1 MHKRKEGN
9 ILDWM
14 KLYNMQ
20 EKLDTYIE
28 KKHNFTGENLFNK
41 KYLALLVELG
51 ELANE
56 TRSFK
61 FWSLKTRNKM
71 DVILEEFVDGIHFIL
86 SLGLDK
92 GYRFQ
97 SKITNVDNDLTETDQ
112 FNQVFEKCIMFNKN
126 QTEENYK
133 ALFESFLQLGLM
145 LGIDESKIYEAYV
158 KKNEENFNRQNEG
171 Y

>member
-1 MHKRKEGN
+1 M
-9 ILDWM
+9 DWM
-14 KLYNMQ
+14 SLYNMQ

-28 KKHNFTGENLFNK
+28 ENHNLTGENLFNK

-61 FWSLKTRNKM
+61 FWSLKPRNHM
-71 DVILEEFVDGIHFIL
+71 AVILEEYVDGIHFIL

-97 SKITNVDNDLTETDQ
+97 SKISNVENNLTETDQ

-126 QTEENYK
+126 QTEENYE

-145 LGIDESKIYEAYV
+145 IGIDEDTIYEAYM
-158 KKNEENFNRQNEG
+158 KKNEENFSRQNEG